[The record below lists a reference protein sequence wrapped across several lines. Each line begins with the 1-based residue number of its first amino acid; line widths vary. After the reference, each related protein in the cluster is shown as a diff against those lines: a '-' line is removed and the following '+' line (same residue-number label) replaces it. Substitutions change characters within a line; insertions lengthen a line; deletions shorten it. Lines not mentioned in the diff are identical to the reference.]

1 MIRSIYPTNILV
13 KQLTISDEELS
24 SIFVYLKAQ
33 HLSFLLDD
41 SNDLIEHNSGNENIL
56 YDAIERGQCLEMAPL
71 IKEVK
76 DAFINLAYSNINNYT
91 ETNPN
96 NTNLDV
102 EIQSCR
108 VNIVKPNN
116 RMPIHSHFGDDAHA
130 CLYFE
135 DLEEKEGGQLVM
147 YDPRWQRN
155 YWFGGSKLEK
165 ITPKKGLLVVAPDY
179 IWHEVSEYKGNKDR
193 YTLVFNAR
201 VFNNNLRRNNGS
213 NN

>member
-13 KQLTISDEELS
+13 KQLTITDEVLS

-41 SNDLIEHNSGNENIL
+41 SNDLIEYNSGNENIL
-56 YDAIERGQCLEMAPL
+56 YDAIEKGQCSEMGAL
-71 IKEVK
+71 VQEVK
-76 DAFINLAYSNINNYT
+76 DAFIDLAYSNIKNYT
-91 ETNPN
+91 ETNSE

-108 VNIVKPNN
+108 INIVKPNN

-135 DLEEKEGGQLVM
+135 NLEEKEGGQLVM

-165 ITPKKGLLVVAPDY
+165 ITPKKGMLVVAPDY

-201 VFNNNLRRNNGS
+201 VFNNKLKKTNGFNN
-213 NN
+213 